1 MPSLGEDISSLR
13 KKEKLSIQDIF
24 DSTRIPQNVL
34 REIESGNIFK
44 DKSRN
49 KTYVRSF
56 VRTYAK
62 VLKIEEDDIIQALDE
77 TEESKYSGSIAK
89 KYGLAPKDAS
99 KEESDKKYEPKFRLG
114 EELAED
120 DNKTSD
126 LPGDKETSSAAEEPA
141 TTEEK
146 EEIPATREVKT
157 PEPKKGP
164 TFSQPDPTKEHN
176 KLTPEPPT
184 VDKVNWV
191 DMGKKVN
198 SPGNRSATP
207 LIAVLIAAIL
217 IVAGYFT
224 FRFFTNR
231 NSQPES
237 AKQDGISM
245 DTVAS
250 VPVTGSIAADS
261 AKKETQIITAN
272 QPDTLYLTIYAAKDR
287 LDPVRVSSDVIKQLN
302 PYWIEKGQAMR
313 FEFIKNISI
322 RGQFSR
328 MMLMLN
334 GHPIPNIRQYEG
346 QDQMLHITRSIFEND
361 PKWMSPAPDSLG
373 DGIAKPDSIINRPV
387 FN

>member
-44 DKSRN
+44 DTSRN

-62 VLKIEEDDIIQALDE
+62 VLKIEEDDIVQALDE
-77 TEESKYSGSIAK
+77 TEEGNYSGSIAK

-99 KEESDKKYEPKFRLG
+99 KEEPDKKYEPKFRLG
-114 EELAED
+114 EELAEE
-120 DNKTSD
+120 K
-126 LPGDKETSSAAEEPA
+126 KEQAENDEKPSNIPDEEASVSSAEEPA

-146 EEIPATREVKT
+146 EEIPSAHEIKT
-157 PEPKKGP
+157 SEPKDGP
-164 TFSQPDPTKEHN
+164 TFSQPDPTKDHN

-198 SPGNRSATP
+198 SPGNRSVTP
-207 LIAVLIAAIL
+207 LIAILIVAIL

-224 FRFFTNR
+224 FRFFTNG
-231 NSQPES
+231 NSHPES
-237 AKQDGISM
+237 AKKDGISM

-261 AKKETQIITAN
+261 AKSEPQIITAN

-287 LDPVRVSSDVIKQLN
+287 LDPVRVSI
-302 PYWIEKGQAMR
+302 GC
-313 FEFIKNISI
+313 
-322 RGQFSR
+322 
-328 MMLMLN
+328 
-334 GHPIPNIRQYEG
+334 H
-346 QDQMLHITRSIFEND
+346 
-361 PKWMSPAPDSLG
+361 
-373 DGIAKPDSIINRPV
+373 
-387 FN
+387 